1 MLVKHLKTKP
11 STVNILNILK
21 ILKLQMLMLMP
32 SLGSGQI
39 DLLCVC
45 VCVCVCVEYNQY
57 NLVGIYENAEVEN

>member
-1 MLVKHLKTKP
+1 
-11 STVNILNILK
+11 
-21 ILKLQMLMLMP
+21 MP

>member
-1 MLVKHLKTKP
+1 MLVKHLKIKP

-21 ILKLQMLMLMP
+21 IVKLQILMLMP

-45 VCVCVCVEYNQY
+45 VCMEYNQY
-57 NLVGIYENAEVEN
+57 NLVGIYENADVEN

>member
-1 MLVKHLKTKP
+1 MLVKHLKIKP

-21 ILKLQMLMLMP
+21 IVKLQILMLMP

-45 VCVCVCVEYNQY
+45 VYGVQS
-57 NLVGIYENAEVEN
+57 I

>member
-1 MLVKHLKTKP
+1 
-11 STVNILNILK
+11 
-21 ILKLQMLMLMP
+21 MLMLMP

-45 VCVCVCVEYNQY
+45 VCVGVCVCVEYNQY